1 MKRPYVF
8 GTNFKMNQTP
18 PESAAFYRQL
28 AASITIPAE
37 ARVFIFPPFT
47 SLDAVTQAAKD
58 GPANLW
64 IGAQNVH
71 FQPDGAFTGEVS
83 LRMLQALGVDI
94 VLIGHAERRQIF
106 REQDVDL
113 NKKVRATLDA
123 GLRILFGIGETAEER
138 GFGVSNETILRQLKI
153 GLHGVDPVHLKRVN
167 IAYEPVWSIGAG
179 GTPAT
184 PDDVEPIAAT
194 VRAALGDLFGDAGVD
209 VPILYGGS
217 VDPKNA
223 GTFTA
228 LPNIDGLLVGRACW
242 TVEGFVATFES
253 GLAGYLSK

>member
-1 MKRPYVF
+1 MTRPYVF

-28 AASITIPAE
+28 AASLTIPPE

-47 SLDAVTQAAKD
+47 SLDAVTQAAKE

-71 FQPDGAFTGEVS
+71 FQPEGAFTGEISV
-83 LRMLQALGVDI
+83 RMLQALGVDI
-94 VLIGHAERRQIF
+94 VLLGHAERRQVF
-106 REQDVDL
+106 QEKDVDL
-113 NKKVRATLDA
+113 NKKVRAVLDA
-123 GLRILFGIGETAEER
+123 GLRILFGIGETADER
-138 GFGVSNETILRQLKI
+138 GYGVSNETILRQLKI
-153 GLHGVDPVHLKRVN
+153 GLHGVEPGQLAQVN

-194 VRAALGDLFGDAGVD
+194 IRAALGELFGDAGSA
-209 VPILYGGS
+209 VPVLYGGS

-223 GTFTA
+223 GTFTS
-228 LPNIDGLLVGRACW
+228 LPNVDGLLVGRAGW
-242 TVEGFVATFES
+242 AVDSFVATFES
-253 GLAGYLSK
+253 GLAGYQGK

>member
-1 MKRPYVF
+1 MTRPYVF

-28 AASITIPAE
+28 AASLTIPPE

-47 SLDAVTQAAKD
+47 SLDAVTQAAKE

-71 FQPDGAFTGEVS
+71 FQPDGAFTGEISV
-83 LRMLQALGVDI
+83 RMLQALGVDI
-94 VLIGHAERRQIF
+94 VLLGHAERRQVF
-106 REQDVDL
+106 QEKDVDL
-113 NKKVRATLDA
+113 NKKVRAVLDA
-123 GLRILFGIGETAEER
+123 GLRILFGIGETADER
-138 GFGVSNETILRQLKI
+138 GYGVSNETILRQLKI
-153 GLHGVDPVHLKRVN
+153 GLHGVEPGQLAQVN

-194 VRAALGDLFGDAGVD
+194 IRTALGELYGDAGSA
-209 VPILYGGS
+209 VPVLYGGS

-223 GTFTA
+223 GTFTS
-228 LPNIDGLLVGRACW
+228 LQNVDGLLVGRAGW
-242 TVEGFVATFES
+242 AVDSFAATFES
-253 GLAGYLSK
+253 GLAGYQGK